1 MTNRLNKI
9 LRIFKS
15 IHNNIKLKNKLYQ
28 VIFEAETPNGKL
40 FDVVLLITIILSVI
54 CVSLESVDS
63 ISDKYGVLLRSLEWI
78 FTILFTIEY
87 FLRIWIIKNPFKYI
101 FSFWGI
107 VDFLAILPTY
117 LLFIF
122 NLQFLM
128 IIRVI
133 RLIRLF
139 RILHLS
145 SYIRGGQ
152 TMIIALRKSIPKIVV
167 FLLTVLLFV
176 IVIGTIMYIVE
187 GPLGNNTEG
196 FENIPN
202 SIYWAIVTLTTVG
215 YGSAVPVTAFGK
227 LFASLIMLLGYGI
240 IAVPTGIVASSVSKV
255 EAQKK
260 LEEQSANSDP
270 KNVSNHIHELKD
282 DLARI
287 SRKIDSLK

>member
-28 VIFEAETPNGKL
+28 IIFEAETPNGKL

-101 FSFWGI
+101 FSFWGT

-122 NLQFLM
+122 APM
-128 IIRVI
+128 
-133 RLIRLF
+133 
-139 RILHLS
+139 
-145 SYIRGGQ
+145 
-152 TMIIALRKSIPKIVV
+152 A
-167 FLLTVLLFV
+167 
-176 IVIGTIMYIVE
+176 
-187 GPLGNNTEG
+187 
-196 FENIPN
+196 
-202 SIYWAIVTLTTVG
+202 
-215 YGSAVPVTAFGK
+215 
-227 LFASLIMLLGYGI
+227 
-240 IAVPTGIVASSVSKV
+240 
-255 EAQKK
+255 
-260 LEEQSANSDP
+260 
-270 KNVSNHIHELKD
+270 
-282 DLARI
+282 
-287 SRKIDSLK
+287 